1 MFSLFH
7 NNKKKDKWAIYL
19 SEDMK
24 QAEEKYVP
32 YAVYFQKLARIRHD
46 FANYMQSIQIFLM
59 DEGAAAEGRRMKQQI
74 IALIDDLLED
84 AYKEMERKYL
94 EKNDYD
100 RCPSFHDYEKMD
112 VVLSQQWKSWFLKKK
127 YFEDMYKEI
136 PRMYMILAEMKDKLS
151 YSMDPDE
158 RECEYMLS
166 VLDSF
171 RNQTHVDH
179 PVLAALVSDVDFRCV
194 EAGITFH
201 HKVEVPDTFEI
212 SIPEV
217 YYLYDTLLSYAFCQA
232 QNYTSSEG
240 KEIRFRTASQYGL
253 WHLQMECPPG
263 IPLPDKSFLRL
274 LKRHK
279 ITYKYRCIN
288 GKTQIDL
295 IR

>member
-1 MFSLFH
+1 
-7 NNKKKDKWAIYL
+7 
-19 SEDMK
+19 MK
-24 QAEEKYVP
+24 QAEAKYVP

-59 DEGAAAEGRRMKQQI
+59 DETAAAEGKRMKQQI
-74 IALIDDLLED
+74 VDLIDDLLED

-112 VVLSQQWKSWFLKKK
+112 VVLSRQWKSWFLKKK
-127 YFEDMYKEI
+127 FFEDMYKEI
-136 PRMYMILAEMKDKLS
+136 PRMYMILAEMKEKLS

-179 PVLAALVSDVDFRCV
+179 PVLAALIADVDRRCA
-194 EAGITFH
+194 ESGIRFH
-201 HKVEVPDTFEI
+201 YKADVPDTFEM
-212 SIPEV
+212 SITEV
-217 YYLYDTLLSYAFCQA
+217 YYLYDTLLLYALCQA
-232 QNYTSSEG
+232 QNYHVPEA

-263 IPLPDKSFLRL
+263 IPLPDKDFMRL
-274 LKRHK
+274 LKRYK